1 VNQIVVKNLSKDFL
15 TLRRGR
21 IRALRTVDLVVEPE
35 MFFVLV
41 GPSGC
46 GKSTLLNIIAG
57 IEKPTDGEVWIG
69 DHRVVNSITK
79 QVVPPRQRDVAMVF
93 QSYALYPH
101 MSVYDNIAF
110 PLKIARIDGRE
121 IECRV
126 REVAST
132 LELGDLLDGRPAE
145 LSGGQRQR
153 VALGRA
159 IVRKPKVLLLD
170 EPLSNL
176 DALLRT
182 SMRGELKQIQ
192 RRLAVTTIYVTHDQT
207 EAMTLGDRIAVLK
220 DGELQQTG
228 PPQDVYHLPANRFVA
243 KFVGNPPMNMLD
255 GSLLEKAHKS
265 LEIPSIEDLS
275 MIQLGLR
282 PEHLQITTETG
293 GVWRARLDLIST
305 LGGEQLLYLDLE
317 GRPVL
322 AKAAGLSEF
331 SENQPVGIDFDIE
344 KLYIFRKED
353 GRCIRHATAACGRD
367 TIEYSSGKRERSSGE

>member
-1 VNQIVVKNLSKDFL
+1 MNSIVIRNLTKDFF

-21 IRALRTVDLVVEPE
+21 VQALKAIELRVEAGE
-35 MFFVLV
+35 FFVLV

-57 IEKPTDGEVWIG
+57 IEKPGAGEIRFA
-69 DHRVVNSITK
+69 DRPVVSASEGIFLS
-79 QVVPPRQRDVAMVF
+79 PRQRDVAMVF

-101 MSVYDNIAF
+101 MNVYENIAF
-110 PLKIARIDGRE
+110 PLKIADTGRKE
-121 IECRV
+121 IERRV
-126 REVAST
+126 HRVAAT
-132 LELGDLLDGRPAE
+132 LEIRPLLDARPAE

-159 IVRKPKVLLLD
+159 IVREPKVLLLD

-228 PPQDVYHLPANRFVA
+228 PPQDIYHRPSNRFVA
-243 KFVGNPPMNMLD
+243 GFIGTPPMNLLD
-255 GSLLEKAHKS
+255 GAALTAARKP
-265 LEIPSIEDLS
+265 LEISNRTDLKNL
-275 MIQLGLR
+275 QAGLR
-282 PEHLQITTETG
+282 PEHIRITEKSR
-293 GVWRARLDLIST
+293 GVLHGRLVLTTS
-305 LGGEQLLYLDLE
+305 LGSEALHYLDVD
-317 GRPVL
+317 GRQVL
-322 AKAAGLSEF
+322 VQTVEPCEF
-331 SENQPVGIDFDIE
+331 QENQEVGIDFDAE
-344 KLYIFRKED
+344 NLYLFRKED
-353 GRCIRHATAACGRD
+353 GRRIA
-367 TIEYSSGKRERSSGE
+367 